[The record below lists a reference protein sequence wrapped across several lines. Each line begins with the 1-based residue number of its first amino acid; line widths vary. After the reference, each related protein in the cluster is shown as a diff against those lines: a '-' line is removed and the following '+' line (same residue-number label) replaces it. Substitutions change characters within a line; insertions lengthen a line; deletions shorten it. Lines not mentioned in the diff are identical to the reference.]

1 MKPELTKAVTVL
13 IAVILVASS
22 LLIIVQL
29 NSKTRV
35 SAQIIR
41 VACVGDSITEWS
53 NYPRELQKM
62 LGDGYKVENFG
73 VAGSAV
79 TKGSDFPYT
88 NQSAYEAIKEFNP
101 QVVII
106 MLGTNDA
113 KTVNYDQLS
122 SFVSDYAEL
131 IDYYESLPDDQQ
143 IYLVKPPPI
152 YNNTLGLE
160 DSNLEQGVIPMIE
173 QVADDKDLPTIDV
186 NSVMADHSEYFKDGV
201 HPNDDGAEVIA
212 TTINDALTQEIVQN
226 FQDVSGLDYV
236 DYCQVDN

>member
-53 NYPRELQKM
+53 NYPEELQKM

-88 NQSAYEAIKEFNP
+88 NQSAYEAIKEFGP

-113 KTVNYDQLS
+113 KTVNHDQLS
-122 SFVSDYAEL
+122 SFVSDYAE
-131 IDYYESLPDDQQ
+131 IVDYCESLPDDQQ

-173 QVADDKDLPTIDV
+173 QVADDKDLPMIDV

-226 FQDVSGLDYV
+226 FQDASGLGYV

>member
-113 KTVNYDQLS
+113 KTVNHDQLS

-173 QVADDKDLPTIDV
+173 QVADDKDLPMIDV
-186 NSVMADHSEYFKDGV
+186 NSAMADHSEYFKDGV

>member
-88 NQSAYEAIKEFNP
+88 NQSAYEAIKEFDP

-173 QVADDKDLPTIDV
+173 QVADDKDLPMIDV
-186 NSVMADHSEYFKDGV
+186 NSAMADHSEYFKDGV